1 MNPSSNRAKAVADL
15 SKGSIHARVEV
26 AAPPER
32 VFRAITE
39 EVTAWWGSVDTY
51 HVTEWRSDLRV
62 GGRWTS
68 LGQGSDGKP
77 FSVSGTY
84 VEIDPPHRLVHTW
97 EAPWDGGNVTTVRYQ
112 LDPIEGGT
120 RVTLSHDGFGDRAA
134 SCDGHAEGWE
144 RVLEWMKAHVSPRS
158 DEKPSKLA
166 SKLPSKLPFLGRLI
180 PPRST
185 FPADITD
192 EERALMGEHAAY
204 CKRLVSEGLA
214 IAFGPVM
221 DSPVTWGVGIF
232 QVNDEAEVKA
242 LVEADPIMRSGRGF
256 RYDIVPML
264 GLIAS

>member
-1 MNPSSNRAKAVADL
+1 MSQNSNRAKAVADL
-15 SKGSIHARVEV
+15 SKGSILARVEV

-39 EVTAWWGSVDTY
+39 EVSAWWGSVDTY
-51 HVTEWRSDLRV
+51 HVSEWHSDLRV

-68 LGQGSDGKP
+68 MGRGRDGQP

-112 LDPIEGGT
+112 LDPTEEGT

-144 RVLEWMKAHVSPRS
+144 QVLEWMKAHLTT
-158 DEKPSKLA
+158 PSATK
-166 SKLPSKLPFLGRLI
+166 PSKLPFLGKLI

-192 EERALMGEHAAY
+192 EERALMGEHATY

-221 DSPVTWGVGIF
+221 DSPVSWGVGIF
-232 QVNDEAEVKA
+232 QVTDEAHVKA
-242 LVEADPIMRSGRGF
+242 LVEADPIMKSGRGF
-256 RYDIVPML
+256 RYDVVPML